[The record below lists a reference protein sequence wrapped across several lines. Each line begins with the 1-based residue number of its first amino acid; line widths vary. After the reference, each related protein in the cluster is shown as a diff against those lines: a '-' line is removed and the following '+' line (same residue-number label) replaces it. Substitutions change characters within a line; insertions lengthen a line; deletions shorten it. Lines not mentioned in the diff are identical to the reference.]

1 MGKRQTGGRRVLTP
15 VGKYLIDSGLAG
27 KAVKAVSAF
36 GQKKAR
42 ALLGEQAADA
52 VKGLEAGALTGLT
65 KIRGRMAAKDMA
77 GGSMFV
83 PGQGGGS
90 IYTAGQTMRGYGADK
105 KIPTVGSRRQV
116 FNGFAVRTSG
126 GLTKE
131 KLMKNP
137 AGRIVSRAKSAFG
150 KEKAIK
156 FLINKGY
163 VAEKGKFKL
172 FRKT

>member
-1 MGKRQTGGRRVLTP
+1 MGKRQTGGRRVLAP

-52 VKGLEAGALTGLT
+52 VKGLEAGALNGLT

-90 IYTAGQTMRGYGADK
+90 IYTAGQTMR
-105 KIPTVGSRRQV
+105 VWCRQEDTYRGISTASV
-116 FNGFAVRTSG
+116 
-126 GLTKE
+126 
-131 KLMKNP
+131 
-137 AGRIVSRAKSAFG
+137 
-150 KEKAIK
+150 
-156 FLINKGY
+156 
-163 VAEKGKFKL
+163 
-172 FRKT
+172 